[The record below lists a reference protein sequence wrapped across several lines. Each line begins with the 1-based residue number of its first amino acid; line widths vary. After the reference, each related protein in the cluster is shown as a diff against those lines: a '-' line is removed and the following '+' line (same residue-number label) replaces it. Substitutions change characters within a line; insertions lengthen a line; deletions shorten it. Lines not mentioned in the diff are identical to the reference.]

1 MYEFTPQ
8 QRTWLERYILT
19 VVKQRPAYEVSA
31 DGLIL
36 NGATLIKT
44 GSGSPE
50 SVVVAPP
57 GSLYLDDGGA
67 GYLKVTGTSDTGW
80 KAITHA

>member
-1 MYEFTPQ
+1 LSFEVPSQ
-8 QRTWLERYILT
+8 AWLESYIRQT
-19 VVKQRPAYEVSA
+19 VRPRPAYEVSV

-36 NGATLIKT
+36 SGATLIKT
-44 GSGSPE
+44 GTGSPE